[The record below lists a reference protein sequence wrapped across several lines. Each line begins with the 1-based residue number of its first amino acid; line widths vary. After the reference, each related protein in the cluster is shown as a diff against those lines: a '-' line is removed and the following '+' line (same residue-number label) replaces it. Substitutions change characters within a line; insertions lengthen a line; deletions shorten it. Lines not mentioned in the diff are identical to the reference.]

1 VSAFTAPPLRF
12 SLKPLCLAAKSGE
25 VLATEEQGKNKG
37 WAYQGMNANR
47 SRQQEQQKKKV
58 RP

>member
-37 WAYQGMNANR
+37 VGV
-47 SRQQEQQKKKV
+47 SRDERESFTTTRTTEKES
-58 RP
+58 